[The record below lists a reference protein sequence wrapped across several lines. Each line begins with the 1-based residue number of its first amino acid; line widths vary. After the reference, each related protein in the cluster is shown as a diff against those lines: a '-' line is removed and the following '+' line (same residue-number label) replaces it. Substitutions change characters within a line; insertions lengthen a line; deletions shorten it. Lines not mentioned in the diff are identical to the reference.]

1 MGFEPTCPQWTKRF
15 RVVLVMTSSIL
26 LLIYFNEFPN
36 PCKNEGT
43 FCGNS
48 IKATIFNFK
57 KTLINSGFEVV
68 FSGSNIASFRVIS
81 NQLNFSEVSGTCG
94 NLKEVK
100 TLVISRFFSSKK
112 PQTPLYTT
120 IFYIHINYIDFAH
133 FWELIGNSLGKTF
146 ITYY

>member
-1 MGFEPTCPQWTKRF
+1 MSLKGNKKERDDSKIIT
-15 RVVLVMTSSIL
+15 LGGG
-26 LLIYFNEFPN
+26 
-36 PCKNEGT
+36 EGGIRT
-43 FCGNS
+43 HVS
-48 IKATIFNFK
+48 V
-57 KTLINSGFEVV
+57 KTN
-68 FSGSNIASFRVIS
+68 AFRVIS

>member
-1 MGFEPTCPQWTKRF
+1 MRQVEIPASFVYMKKSLKSYCFQGFFWRRCRD
-15 RVVLVMTSSIL
+15 L
-26 LLIYFNEFPN
+26 
-36 PCKNEGT
+36 
-43 FCGNS
+43 
-48 IKATIFNFK
+48 
-57 KTLINSGFEVV
+57 NSGAGL
-68 FSGSNIASFRVIS
+68 SRPTAFRVIS

>member
-1 MGFEPTCPQWTKRF
+1 MTTSIPLHICLRVLQRLQIFGNNLWEQLKTTILNFQKSPVKSGF
-15 RVVLVMTSSIL
+15 VAVGTSS
-26 LLIYFNEFPN
+26 
-36 PCKNEGT
+36 
-43 FCGNS
+43 
-48 IKATIFNFK
+48 NF
-57 KTLINSGFEVV
+57 TT
-68 FSGSNIASFRVIS
+68 FRVIS
-81 NQLNFSEVSGTCG
+81 NQVNFSEVSGTCG